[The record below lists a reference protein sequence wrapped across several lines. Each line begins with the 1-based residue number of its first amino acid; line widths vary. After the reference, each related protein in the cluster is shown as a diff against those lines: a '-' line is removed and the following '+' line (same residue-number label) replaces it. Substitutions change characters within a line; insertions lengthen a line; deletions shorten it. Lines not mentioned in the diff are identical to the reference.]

1 MFWFLIHFKT
11 TTYYELN
18 INSHGPIPS
27 SRFSHSLSCFIFL
40 INVFLM
46 TVCESKASSSLN
58 FNTTTSSVLT
68 EAYGS
73 FQWFQGSA
81 SPCQVS
87 PPAGHVLLRC
97 SVNTIDTIGKLAHE
111 SLICFSVSAWMK
123 LNYCYFAEIIH
134 QHLPLLLFSI
144 LYLKVEVQ

>member
-1 MFWFLIHFKT
+1 MFRFLIPFET
-11 TTYYELN
+11 TIYYELN

-27 SRFSHSLSCFIFL
+27 SRFSHNLCCFIFL

-46 TVCESKASSSLN
+46 TACESKAFSSLN
-58 FNTTTSSVLT
+58 FNTTTSAVLT

-97 SVNTIDTIGKLAHE
+97 SVNTIDTLGKLAHE
-111 SLICFSVSAWMK
+111 SLICFSVSTWMK

-134 QHLPLLLFSI
+134 QHLPLLFPPPPSFT
-144 LYLKVEVQ
+144 